1 MARDYSIK
9 DRETDPNKFVYRQ
22 ERDLTK
28 TTVDWGEV
36 TKNLTKTITDIRD
49 DRETRKQELRDE
61 TTKAMNDLAEMD
73 QYASESLN
81 VKVLEGSQWASE
93 FLSSQNYLMQNGL
106 LKPSDFLQS
115 KQKVSDSFTQL
126 KTALGKF
133 DEAYKKGQERMNS
146 EDWKNGNQSNT
157 FEQALLLQMSGLSG
171 LKKWDFA
178 GNPATGD
185 MGFIKAG
192 EDPSNPANIMGFNSI
207 NQRLTQE
214 SNYVPS
220 NNTAA
225 DIVLNLGAEIEASFI
240 TEGGRGSVESVE
252 DWMNKEGSADM
263 LKSMVAQATSTDSR
277 VLSILQEVG
286 VTAQMY
292 TQDPA
297 VAAANPGDGTINNP
311 GYVLMVPS
319 EDGQGTMNFVL
330 SPEQEALVN
339 KQAEETIK
347 SQLDRKITLT
357 KGHQKV
363 FPPASAIVENDKNAI
378 SVGYMKDIIDFTEG
392 DATSATAAG
401 NALASTI
408 NKNLP
413 EGAPQVLSLERITN
427 SQGQTIA
434 FQVNR
439 ENMDPFI
446 VDVDGM
452 SNENAQRALYE
463 NITPR
468 GVLNYYD
475 ALDKWGGQVGDE
487 FGEGG
492 ATGRGQTKR
501 MTTLNFER
509 STDLGGV
516 TQTPAQYIDDML
528 GDTLNSANDSN
539 EQVINTYTEVM
550 NKVMPQDLYDAVDGN
565 VKVRLS
571 QGSLIFE
578 IGNPGDPYY
587 VRELTYDAYGSG
599 DSTANHF
606 AKIKKAIKTAR
617 DLVIKDRT
625 GQTGNTGQSGWE
637 AWQQEQAN
645 QGIAPPYSFADYLA
659 SR

>member
-9 DRETDPNKFVYRQ
+9 NRETDPNKFVYRQ

-93 FLSSQNYLMQNGL
+93 FLSSQNYLMQNGF

-133 DEAYKKGQERMNS
+133 DEAYKKGQDRMNS

-157 FEQALLLQMSGLSG
+157 FEQALLLQMSGLAG

-240 TEGGRGSVESVE
+240 TEGGKGSVESVE

-263 LKSMVAQATSTDSR
+263 LKTMVAQATSTDSR

-292 TQDPA
+292 TQDPE

-330 SPEQEALVN
+330 SPEQQALVD

-363 FPPASAIVENDKNAI
+363 FPPASHIKEDDRNSV
-378 SVGYMKDIIDFTEG
+378 SVGYMRDIIDLTEA
-392 DATSATAAG
+392 DATKATSAA
-401 NALASTI
+401 NALASRI

-413 EGAPQVLSLERITN
+413 EGAPQIVSIERIVN
-427 SQGQTIA
+427 SQGGTVGFEI
-434 FQVNR
+434 NR
-439 ENMDPFI
+439 DNKEPYI
-446 VDVDGM
+446 VDVNGM
-452 SNENAQRALYE
+452 SNQDAQRALYE
-463 NITPR
+463 NITPG
-468 GVLNYYD
+468 GVLEYFD
-475 ALDKWGGQVGDE
+475 ALEVWGGRVGDE

-492 ATGRGQTKR
+492 VTGRGQIDK
-501 MTTLNFER
+501 MTTPNFQR
-509 STDLGGV
+509 VTDLGGV
-516 TQTPAQYIDDML
+516 SQTPSQYIVSEL
-528 GDTLNSANDSN
+528 GDNLQAANDSD

-550 NKVMPQDLYDAVDGN
+550 NKVMPQDLYDAVDGK
-565 VKVRLS
+565 VKVYVS
-571 QGSLIFE
+571 QGSLFFQ
-578 IGNPGDPYY
+578 IGEPGDPYY
-587 VRELTYDAYGSG
+587 VREMSYDAWGSG
-599 DSTANHF
+599 DSTSNQY
-606 AKIKKAIKTAR
+606 AKIQNAVRKAR
-617 DLVIKDRT
+617 DLVIKERT
-625 GQTGNTGQSGWE
+625 GAGGEGQQSFDEWKQNNPNGTFSDWI
-637 AWQQEQAN
+637 AAQN
-645 QGIAPPYSFADYLA
+645 Q
-659 SR
+659 

>member
-1 MARDYSIK
+1 MARDYSVK
-9 DRETDPNKFVYRQ
+9 NRETDPNKFVYRQ

-61 TTKAMNDLAEMD
+61 TTQAMNDLAEMD
-73 QYASESLN
+73 QYASQSLN

-106 LKPSDFLQS
+106 LKPSDFVQS

-240 TEGGRGSVESVE
+240 TEGGKGSVESVE

-263 LKSMVAQATSTDSR
+263 LKTMVAQATSTDSR
-277 VLSILQEVG
+277 VLSILQEAG

-319 EDGQGTMNFVL
+319 EDGQGTMNFEL
-330 SPEQEALVN
+330 SPAQQALVD

-363 FPPASAIVENDKNAI
+363 FPPSSAIKEDDRNSV
-378 SVGYMKDIIDFTEG
+378 SVGYMRDIIDLTEA
-392 DATSATAAG
+392 DATKATSAA
-401 NALASTI
+401 NALASRI
-408 NKNLP
+408 NKSLP
-413 EGAPQVLSLERITN
+413 DGAPQIVSIERIVN
-427 SQGQTIA
+427 SQGGTVGFEI
-434 FQVNR
+434 NR
-439 ENMDPFI
+439 DNKEPYI
-446 VDVDGM
+446 VDVNGM
-452 SNENAQRALYE
+452 SNQDAQRALYE
-463 NITPR
+463 NVTPT
-468 GVLNYYD
+468 GVLEYYD
-475 ALDKWGGQVGDE
+475 ALDVWGGRVGDE

-492 ATGRGQTKR
+492 VTGRGQVDK
-501 MTTLNFER
+501 MTTPNFER
-509 STDLGGV
+509 VTDLGGV
-516 TQTPAQYIDDML
+516 SQTPSQYINEML
-528 GDTLNSANDSN
+528 GDHLQAANDTD
-539 EQVINTYTEVM
+539 EQVVNTYTEVM
-550 NKVMPQDLYDAVDGN
+550 NKVMPQDLYDAVDGK
-565 VKVRLS
+565 VKVYVS
-571 QGSLIFE
+571 QGSLIFQ
-578 IGNPGDPYY
+578 IGEPGDPYY
-587 VRELTYDAYGSG
+587 ARELSYDAWGSG
-599 DSTANHF
+599 DSTTNHF
-606 AKIKKAIKTAR
+606 EKIKKVVRSSR
-617 DLVIKDRT
+617 DLVVKDRT
-625 GQTGNTGQSGWE
+625 GAGGEGQQSFDEWKQNNPNGTFSDW
-637 AWQQEQAN
+637 
-645 QGIAPPYSFADYLA
+645 IAAQ
-659 SR
+659 

>member
-9 DRETDPNKFVYRQ
+9 NRETDPNKFVYRQ

-28 TTVDWGEV
+28 TTVNWGEV

-93 FLSSQNYLMQNGL
+93 FLSSQNYLMQNGF

-133 DEAYKKGQERMNS
+133 DDAYKKGQERMNS

-157 FEQALLLQMSGLSG
+157 FEQALLLQMSGLAG

-240 TEGGRGSVESVE
+240 TEGGKGSVESVE
-252 DWMNKEGSADM
+252 DWMNKEGSEDM
-263 LKSMVAQATSTDSR
+263 LKTMVAQATSTDSR

-319 EDGQGTMNFVL
+319 EDGQGTMNFEL
-330 SPEQEALVN
+330 SPAQQALVD
-339 KQAEETIK
+339 KQAEETLK

-363 FPPASAIVENDKNAI
+363 FPPASAIKEEDKNSV
-378 SVGYMKDIIDFTEG
+378 SVGYMRDIIDFTEA
-392 DATSATAAG
+392 DATKATSAA
-401 NALASTI
+401 NALASRI
-408 NKNLP
+408 NKHLP
-413 EGAPQVLSLERITN
+413 DGAPQIISIERIVN
-427 SQGQTIA
+427 SQGGTVGFEI
-434 FQVNR
+434 NR
-439 ENMDPFI
+439 DNKAPYI
-446 VDVDGM
+446 VDVNGM
-452 SNENAQRALYE
+452 SNEDAQRALYD
-463 NITPR
+463 NITPNN
-468 GVLNYYD
+468 VLDYYD
-475 ALDKWGGQVGDE
+475 ALDVWGGRIGDE
-487 FGEGG
+487 FGEGA
-492 ATGRGQTKR
+492 ATGRGQIDR
-501 MTTLNFER
+501 MTTPNFER
-509 STDLGGV
+509 ATDLGGV
-516 TQTPAQYIDDML
+516 TQTPSQYIVTEL
-528 GDTLNSANDSN
+528 GDNLQGANDSD
-539 EQVINTYTEVM
+539 EQVINTYREVM
-550 NKVMPQDLYDAVDGN
+550 NKVMPQDLFDAVDGN
-565 VKVRLS
+565 VSVILS
-571 QGSLIFE
+571 NGNLFFR
-578 IGNPGDPYY
+578 IGNLEDPYY
-587 VRELTYDAYGSG
+587 SEAVVYDAYGTN

-606 AKIKKAIKTAR
+606 QKIQQVVREAR
-617 DLVIKDRT
+617 EEVIKERT
-625 GQTGNTGQSGWE
+625 GGGDIGQQSFE
-637 AWQQEQAN
+637 AWLEDNPNGTFTEYVAT
-645 QGIAPPYSFADYLA
+645 L
-659 SR
+659 